1 MASFLDSLF
10 GSFTGQPAIDA
21 ANAARG
27 TLQGVYGGLIDEN
40 RGQRNTSLGELED
53 YGAVGRDAASTGFQ
67 NARGDLIGGASS
79 AIDMI
84 GNNYLDP
91 LQDTQGMLSD
101 AQGLNGAEGVG
112 RARGAFQAGPGYEFM
127 LDQGLDAIT
136 RNANAGGMLA
146 SGNMLR
152 ESQQFGSGL
161 ANQEWQNWMKNLQG
175 RESLYAP
182 LGERQADFMGELGR
196 NLGTLDTAEGQLYHS
211 SFNDEAQRRANLRL
225 GHVGQETGAA
235 GIFGPALASTNL
247 AIGAAQQTAG
257 ANTLGTIGGI
267 VGGLGNLFSP
277 GL

>member
-53 YGAVGRDAASTGFQ
+53 YGDAGRGLASEGFER
-67 NARGDLIGGASS
+67 ARGDLIGGASS
-79 AIDMI
+79 AINMI
-84 GNNYLDP
+84 GDNYLDP

-101 AQGLNGAEGVG
+101 AQGLNGPGG
-112 RARGAFQAGPGYEFM
+112 SDRAQAAFRAGPGYEFM

-182 LGERQADFMGELGR
+182 LAERQADFMGELGR
-196 NLGTLDTAEGQLYHS
+196 NLGTLDTGEGQLYHS

-247 AIGAAQQTAG
+247 AIGAAQQQGG
-257 ANTLGTIGGI
+257 ANSLDAIGNVLTG
-267 VGGLGNLFSP
+267 VTRLF
-277 GL
+277 